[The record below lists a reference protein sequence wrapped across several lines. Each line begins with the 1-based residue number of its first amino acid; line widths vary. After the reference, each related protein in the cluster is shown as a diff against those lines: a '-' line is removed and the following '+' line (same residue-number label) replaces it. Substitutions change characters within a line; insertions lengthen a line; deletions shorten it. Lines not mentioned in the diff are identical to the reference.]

1 MITEELARSIDAA
14 SVTRAMKPDVLLE
27 LLETTAEQLSVK
39 VSYELLSTSA
49 VGVGHGGLCRVKGL
63 YRVIIDKRATPQERV
78 NTLAGALAN
87 LDTSSVVLPPK
98 VRDVLALHSSGPT
111 RKAS

>member
-1 MITEELARSIDAA
+1 
-14 SVTRAMKPDVLLE
+14 MKPDVLLE
-27 LLETTAEQLSVK
+27 LLEATAESLSIR
-39 VSYELLSTSA
+39 VSYELLSHGA
-49 VGVGHGGLCRVKGL
+49 VGIGHGGLCRVKGQ

-87 LDTSSVVLPPK
+87 FDTSGITVHNK
-98 VRDVLALHSSGPT
+98 VRDILAFHSSGPT

>member
-1 MITEELARSIDAA
+1 
-14 SVTRAMKPDVLLE
+14 MKPDVLLE

-39 VSYELLSTSA
+39 VSYELLSHGA
-49 VGVGHGGLCRVKGL
+49 VGVGHGGLCRVKGQ

-78 NTLAGALAN
+78 ATLANALSSF
-87 LDTSSVVLPPK
+87 DTSGVQLHAK
-98 VRDVLALHSSGPT
+98 VRNILAFHSSGPT